1 MIATLDSLNSL
12 LNVDSPAKFFV
23 VIALIVCV
31 AVVFITIV
39 VQLGTLSTHNAE
51 LQFKRD
57 LVERGLSV
65 DEIERVVS
73 AKPAGKSQLSRRK
86 SSEAQTSVVRG

>member
-23 VIALIVCV
+23 VIALIVCG
-31 AVVFITIV
+31 AVVLVAIV
-39 VQLGTLSTHNAE
+39 VLLSTLSTHNVE

-65 DEIERVVS
+65 DEIERIVS
-73 AKPAGKSQLSRRK
+73 AKPAGKAPSSRRK
-86 SSEAQTSVVRG
+86 PTEASASTSRV

>member
-1 MIATLDSLNSL
+1 MIATLDALNSL

-23 VIALIVCV
+23 VIALIVSA
-31 AVVFITIV
+31 AVVFVAIV
-39 VQLGTLSTHNAE
+39 VLLSTLSTHNAE

-65 DEIERVVS
+65 DETERIVS
-73 AKPAGKSQLSRRK
+73 AKPAGKVPLSCRK
-86 SSEAQTSVVRG
+86 PTEASASTSRV